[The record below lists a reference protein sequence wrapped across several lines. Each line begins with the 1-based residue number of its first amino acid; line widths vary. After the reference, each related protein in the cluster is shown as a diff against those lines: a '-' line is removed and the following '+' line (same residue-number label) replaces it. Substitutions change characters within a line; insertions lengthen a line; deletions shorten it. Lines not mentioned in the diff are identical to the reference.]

1 MILSLI
7 GYRATGKTTVA
18 KLLAE
23 ALNCPW
29 VDSDREIERQA
40 GKTIAQIFAEDG
52 EPAFRDFEERIIAEL
67 CMKPELILATGGGA
81 IMRENTRK
89 VLRAS
94 GPVLWLTASPET
106 ILRRMT
112 GDETTKTSRPSL
124 TNLPALDEI
133 RHLLE
138 LREPMYRD
146 CATMEITTELCSPEE
161 IVKRLLEINDPTLL
175 TPDS

>member
-29 VDSDREIERQA
+29 IDSDREIERQA
-40 GKTIAQIFAEDG
+40 GKTIARIFAEDG

-67 CMKPELILATGGGA
+67 CLKSELILATGGGA
-81 IMRENTRK
+81 VMRENTRK
-89 VLRAS
+89 ILRES

-112 GDETTKTSRPSL
+112 ADETTQTSRPSL

-146 CATMEITTELCSPEE
+146 CASLEITTELCSPEE
-161 IVKRLLEINDPTLL
+161 IVKQLLEINPN
-175 TPDS
+175 S

>member
-29 VDSDREIERQA
+29 IDSDREIERQA

-67 CMKPELILATGGGA
+67 CLKPELILATGGGA
-81 IMRENTRK
+81 VMRENTRK

-112 GDETTKTSRPSL
+112 ADETTKTSRPSL

-161 IVKRLLEINDPTLL
+161 IVKQLLEINDPSFQ
-175 TPDS
+175 PPRS

>member
-7 GYRATGKTTVA
+7 GYRATGKTTIA

-29 VDSDREIERQA
+29 IDSDREIERQA

-81 IMRENTRK
+81 VMRENTRK
-89 VLRAS
+89 VLRDS

-112 GDETTKTSRPSL
+112 ADETTKTSRPSL

-161 IVKRLLEINDPTLL
+161 IVKQLLEINGSPLL
-175 TPDS
+175 TH